1 MKSAKNQQQ
10 NGFISIIVAMIIMIF
25 VTLVALGFA
34 FLARQNQRENENRIL
49 STQAFYAAESAVND
63 TIALLKS
70 GSAPTQKTTCDP
82 GSNNTIGS
90 SNSDVKYTCVL
101 YNTEPTALEYPDVEA
116 GQEQIVKVKT
126 SDGSNLQ
133 SITISWQAKDGS
145 TTFVPAASSNHYLP
159 QSSYTEADG
168 YNLAS
173 ATGMLRATLI
183 PIYGTISRSDL
194 STKAQT
200 LFLYPKAG
208 SGGATNQPFL
218 NVGSLAVPPQA
229 DPAQGLFV
237 DGRCNASANSAPLR
251 LCNVTITGLSASAA
265 TNTFYLRLR
274 ALYKAS
280 SVTISATSATS
291 SNAHLIGEQAVIDAT
306 GKAVDVVRRIQV
318 RVPLNTETIAN
329 RPPYAIE
336 SVDSIC
342 KRLQVWPGGTT
353 IAPVPSF
360 NGSTT
365 MPAACTGVASN
376 L

>member
-1 MKSAKNQQQ
+1 MKISNKQQD
-10 NGFISIIVAMIIMIF
+10 GFVSIIVAMIIMIF
-25 VTLVALGFA
+25 VTLIALGFA

-63 TIALLKS
+63 TVALLKT
-70 GSAPTQKTTCDP
+70 GSAPAQKTTCDT
-82 GSNNTIGS
+82 GANSTIGS
-90 SNSDVKYTCVL
+90 SNADVKYTCIL
-101 YNTEPTALEYPDVEA
+101 YNTEPTTLEYPDIEA
-116 GQEQIVKVKT
+116 GQEQIIKLKT
-126 SDGSNLQ
+126 SDGSNL
-133 SITISWQAKDGS
+133 STVTISWQAKDGNS
-145 TTFVPAASSNHYLP
+145 TFVPATSSNHYLP
-159 QSSYTEADG
+159 QASYTDATG
-168 YNLAS
+168 YNLAT

-183 PIYGTISRSDL
+183 PIYSTITRNDL

-208 SGGATNQPFL
+208 SGGTANQAFL

-229 DPAQGLFV
+229 DAAQGVFV
-237 DGRCNASANSAPLR
+237 DGRCNSTVNTSPLR
-251 LCNVTITGLSASAA
+251 FCNVTITGLSASAGA
-265 TNTFYLRLR
+265 NTFYLRLR

-280 SVTISATSATS
+280 SVTIAATNV
-291 SNAHLIGEQAVIDAT
+291 SNATARLTGEQAIIDAT
-306 GKAVDVVRRIQV
+306 GKADDVVRRIQV
-318 RVPLNTETIAN
+318 RVPLDASTIAD

-342 KRLQVWPGGTT
+342 KRMQVWPGGTS

-365 MPAACTGVASN
+365 MPSACTGVASN